1 MSEKNII
8 GKILYTQEDI
18 TRRAKEIAKQIDK
31 DYEGEEIILLGTLKG
46 SILWFTDILKYT
58 TVDTKI
64 DFITASSYGSSTTSS
79 GIVKITFDPQ
89 INMYNKHV
97 LIIEDIIDTGN
108 TLKYLKNKLEE
119 RGPKSVKV
127 CSMLNK
133 EPRRVADLHAD
144 YVGFEIDDL
153 FVIGYGLDYDQRFR
167 GLPYIS
173 YLDETD
179 VDSL

>member
-1 MSEKNII
+1 MSDKNII

-31 DYEGEEIILLGTLKG
+31 DYEGEELILLGTLKG